1 MNMKKEQWT
10 NGREK
15 GMKKMIDY
23 AKEIG
28 LYNGI

>member
-1 MNMKKEQWT
+1 MDMKKEQWS
-10 NGREK
+10 NEK
-15 GMKKMIDY
+15 KSIEKIIDY